1 MTSPEVS
8 PKKIII
14 DVRSEGEFLTGSA
27 IGAINIPLNEI
38 EGKADEIAEM
48 KGDIVLCCASGNR
61 SGMAQQLLAQ
71 KNIKTYNGGSWISA
85 NNFQTT
91 LSC

>member
-1 MTSPEVS
+1 MTQTDLT

-14 DVRSEGEFLTGSA
+14 DVRSEEEFLSGSA

-38 EGKADEIAEM
+38 ERRADEIAEM
-48 KGDIVLCCASGNR
+48 KGDIILCCASGNR
-61 SGMAQQLLAQ
+61 SGMAQQFLAQ

-85 NNFQTT
+85 NNFQIA
-91 LSC
+91 

>member
-1 MTSPEVS
+1 MTSADLT
-8 PKKIII
+8 PKKTII
-14 DVRSEGEFLTGSA
+14 DVRSEGEFLSGSA

-38 EGKADEIAEM
+38 EGRTDEIAEM

-85 NNFQTT
+85 NNFKIA
-91 LSC
+91 

>member
-1 MTSPEVS
+1 MTQTDLT

-14 DVRSEGEFLTGSA
+14 DVRSEGEFLSGSA

-38 EGKADEIAEM
+38 ENRSDEIAAMDGE
-48 KGDIVLCCASGNR
+48 IILCCASGNR
-61 SGMAQQLLAQ
+61 SGMAQQILAQ

-85 NNFQTT
+85 NNFQIA
-91 LSC
+91 